1 MDRTRTE
8 CDAQAIDWLIR
19 QRDPAF
25 DDWDGFTDWL
35 EADPAHGAAFHA
47 AGAVDAEM
55 GDLPRPVAEP
65 VPVRP
70 RAMRRIWQA
79 GGAAVAAMLV
89 GLVGYGA
96 IERAPDLA
104 RIATAP
110 GERRMLTLADG
121 STIALNGGTR
131 IAIDRD
137 RPRYAR
143 LEEGEAM
150 FRVVHRATDP
160 FVVEAGGAM
169 LRDVGTAFDVV
180 RRDRS
185 TQVAVSEG
193 AVVYD
198 PDGANVRVDAGRQ
211 LDAGDDG
218 TRLVLRP
225 VVAATVGSW
234 RQDQLVYD
242 GAPLS
247 VVVADVARA
256 TGVTVTLATGLGEMP
271 FRGMLRTGGADGRVV
286 EDLAGLAGL
295 RAVRR
300 GDGWVLMRGGR

>member
-35 EADPAHGAAFHA
+35 EADPVHGAAFHA

-55 GDLPRPVAEP
+55 GDLPRPVAEL
-65 VPVRP
+65 VRVRPVRT
-70 RAMRRIWQA
+70 RRVWQA
-79 GGAAVAAMLV
+79 GGAAVAALLV

-96 IERAPDLA
+96 IERAPDPT